1 MIIKPDENNCAP
13 FLWNS
18 KNEPIFS
25 FQSNLPIYQI
35 ISDNQIEFF
44 PCSIKNKNIQ
54 LSWYQRGEIKDL
66 PTSNIDD
73 FLGGS
78 FSYKKDSTSLP
89 TFYFGK
95 SLIPSDNI
103 SFYFDSMNKPQFEQ
117 IFSVE
122 YQNSSKCLKSIRDSF
137 IAIDNFESKNSEDP
151 VLSKKTKIGFF
162 ITPL

>member
-1 MIIKPDENNCAP
+1 DENNCAP

-18 KNEPIFS
+18 KSEPIFS

-44 PCSIKNKNIQ
+44 PCSIKNRNIQ

-73 FLGGS
+73 YLGGI
-78 FSYKKDSTSLP
+78 FSYKKEISSLP

-103 SFYFDSMNKPQFEQ
+103 SFYFDSMNKTQFEQ
-117 IFSVE
+117 IFSVDS
-122 YQNSSKCLKSIRDSF
+122 QNSNKCLKSIRDSF
-137 IAIDNFESKNSEDP
+137 IAIDNFESKNTEDP
-151 VLSKKTKIGFF
+151 ILSKKTKIGFF